1 MSRHARRRK
10 IRPHNGNRKN
20 WDKIV
25 CVPQGKRKRRAA
37 WFHYLSYHHLQKN
50 LRIYGKEM
58 SRMQILGWMLLGAG
72 MMGILGALFQLQW
85 IFSGIPMLFGM
96 LMVPAWIDH
105 YAKRKYEAERF
116 AEVTMYLE
124 QVLYAFQRE
133 KKILTAL
140 QDVQSLFA
148 TESRMYQILQHV
160 LEEINGDYQS
170 ESPLR
175 KGLQILE
182 QEYDCSRVRVVHRFM
197 EKVEQLGGNFDDSVE
212 LLLSDCNLW
221 EKRVMEQKKETE
233 TVRRNI
239 AISVLL
245 SLGVCVSTLY
255 IMPLDIRITETALTQ
270 VTAVVLLLLDL
281 YLLYRADCSLSPCW
295 LTQGVA
301 QNAAYME
308 ERYLRVISYQEK
320 AERKKSFLLSIFPA
334 IGFAIAFFQGKK
346 AGAILWGILLL
357 FCAQQHK
364 IGHALNKRLVKR
376 AIEQVFPEWL
386 MEMALLLQADNVQ
399 VSLKKTYEGAAAV
412 LRPALR
418 KLYDA
423 LEENPESAD
432 PYLEF
437 LQEQD
442 LPGIHSA
449 MKMLYAISMGKGGDA
464 AQQIREILQR
474 NTLLVDKA
482 ERIAQEDASA
492 GGCVYFLLPV
502 LSGAMKLILDLSVF
516 LISFMQNGGDIWNR

>member
-1 MSRHARRRK
+1 MR
-10 IRPHNGNRKN
+10 
-20 WDKIV
+20 
-25 CVPQGKRKRRAA
+25 
-37 WFHYLSYHHLQKN
+37 SY
-50 LRIYGKEM
+50 
-58 SRMQILGWMLLGAG
+58 
-72 MMGILGALFQLQW
+72 
-85 IFSGIPMLFGM
+85 
-96 LMVPAWIDH
+96 
-105 YAKRKYEAERF
+105 
-116 AEVTMYLE
+116 
-124 QVLYAFQRE
+124 
-133 KKILTAL
+133 
-140 QDVQSLFA
+140 
-148 TESRMYQILQHV
+148 
-160 LEEINGDYQS
+160 
-170 ESPLR
+170 
-175 KGLQILE
+175 
-182 QEYDCSRVRVVHRFM
+182 
-197 EKVEQLGGNFDDSVE
+197 GGYCCF
-212 LLLSDCNLW
+212 
-221 EKRVMEQKKETE
+221 
-233 TVRRNI
+233 
-239 AISVLL
+239 
-245 SLGVCVSTLY
+245 
-255 IMPLDIRITETALTQ
+255 
-270 VTAVVLLLLDL
+270 
-281 YLLYRADCSLSPCW
+281 
-295 LTQGVA
+295 
-301 QNAAYME
+301 
-308 ERYLRVISYQEK
+308 
-320 AERKKSFLLSIFPA
+320 
-334 IGFAIAFFQGKK
+334 
-346 AGAILWGILLL
+346 